1 MLSTVPR
8 PCQARNRHDVIR
20 IPVNFLAWAL
30 RDAFSDKSGCA
41 ATGKLVLKFKPWRMP
56 VCRRGLVRK
65 RNEPVGLR
73 FEKN

>member
-1 MLSTVPR
+1 
-8 PCQARNRHDVIR
+8 
-20 IPVNFLAWAL
+20 VNFLAWAL